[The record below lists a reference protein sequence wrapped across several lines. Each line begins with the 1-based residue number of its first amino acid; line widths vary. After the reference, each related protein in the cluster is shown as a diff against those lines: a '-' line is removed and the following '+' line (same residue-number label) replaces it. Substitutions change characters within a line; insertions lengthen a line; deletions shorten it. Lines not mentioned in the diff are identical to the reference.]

1 MINFGIDLGTTN
13 SAIAKFEKGQVVVFK
28 NPTGQKDTLP
38 SVVAFRKD
46 RIIVGEKARE
56 FLLKASGEVAGSFKR
71 KMGTTESWYFSSL
84 GEHKTPVELSAHVL
98 RELKSFVHTGERVDA
113 AVITIPASFDTI
125 QSNATKKA
133 GYLAGFEQVVL
144 LQEPIAASLAYANQ
158 GETDKFEEGQWL
170 VYDLGGGTFDVA
182 LVKIHEG
189 EMEIVD
195 HEGDNFLGGNDFDK
209 EIVEKIVMPW
219 LVENGSFSNLSNEL
233 KSASGKYNRLYHSLL
248 LKAEDAK
255 MQLSAAE
262 SADIE
267 FEVSDDKG
275 EVISGMVTISRSAFE
290 ALLEPYILRTVEMM
304 ANIVSRN
311 AIAPGDLRFV
321 LMVGGSTYIPY
332 VREKIAEKMGVSVN
346 TKVDPTTA
354 VAVGAAFYAGTR
366 RKKIEKEKAEPGQL
380 TAPVEMEVAM
390 AYQKATQEVS
400 EYFTAKFTGDLAGLY
415 YRIVRLDGGFD
426 SGLKPLKV
434 QIQEDLPLVKDHF
447 NQFELKVLDENQVP
461 LTTNAA
467 IIGIAQ
473 GRYNVVGQPLPADIC
488 LEIDDVENNTTTL
501 EVVFG
506 KNTLLPV
513 KRTLVK
519 QVTRT
524 LAKGSSERITISVVE
539 GPGTVLPAVNLPI
552 GFISIAGK
560 ELTRDL
566 VRGSDIEITLE
577 MTESRDLKISAY
589 LMMTDQEYADVFTPS
604 ERKVNIYRLA
614 EELHAL
620 HAKLSEEIREAEEQG
635 NFETAQQLVD
645 LEYDILDMADRASK
659 MSPDDSTD
667 DKFQIEDQKRKVA
680 RRVDEITRD
689 KMIIKIKNEY
699 FETKRYMEFVL
710 KHYSP
715 SEEDTAA
722 YDEILQAEKPT
733 LATNS
738 SLKIQEMIEK
748 IQRLNWRIRWKSS
761 RYVREFYYDLI
772 YGRYGAFT
780 SQDKAYEIMQRGQ
793 SAINE
798 ENDDK
803 LRICINQLCELLPPS
818 TRKSVN
824 FGGTGIG

>member
-28 NPTGQKDTLP
+28 NPVGQKDTLP

-46 RIIVGEKARE
+46 KIIVGEKARE
-56 FLLKASGEVAGSFKR
+56 YLLKASGEVAGSFKR
-71 KMGTTESWYFSSL
+71 KMGTTETWYFSSL
-84 GEHKTPVELSAHVL
+84 GAHKTPVELSAFVL
-98 RELKSFVHTGERVDA
+98 RELKNFVHTGETVNA

-158 GETDKFEEGQWL
+158 DETDKFEEGQWL

-182 LVKIHEG
+182 LVKIHDG
-189 EMEIVD
+189 EMKIVD

-209 EIVEKIVMPW
+209 DIVEKIVIPW
-219 LVENGSFSNLSNEL
+219 MEENGEFENLSTDL

-248 LKAEDAK
+248 LKAEDVK
-255 MQLSAAE
+255 VQLSVAE

-267 FEVSDDKG
+267 FETEDDGGKTIAG
-275 EVISGMVTISRSAFE
+275 LVTVTRSMFE
-290 ALLEPYILRTVEMM
+290 TLLEPYIQRTVEMM
-304 ANIVSRN
+304 EHIVTRN
-311 AIAPGDLRFV
+311 AVAASDLRFV

-332 VREKIAEKMGVSVN
+332 VREKVAEKMGVSVN

-366 RKKIEKEKAEPGQL
+366 RKQAEKMPLFTSES
-380 TAPVEMEVAM
+380 PVEVEVVM
-390 AYQKATQEVS
+390 AYQKASQELS
-400 EYFTAKFTGDLAGLY
+400 EYFTAKFSGKIADLY
-415 YRIVRLDGGFD
+415 YRIVRLDGGYD

-434 QIQEDLPLVKDHF
+434 QIQEDLPLVKDNF
-447 NQFELKVLDENQVP
+447 NQFELKVLDAQNGVVP
-461 LTTNAA
+461 TNAT

-473 GRYNVVGQPLPADIC
+473 GRYSVVGQPLPADIC
-488 LEIDDVENNTTTL
+488 LEIDDVENSTTTL

-524 LAKGSSERITISVVE
+524 LAKGSADRITISVVE
-539 GPGTVLPAVNLPI
+539 GPGTVLPAANLPI
-552 GFISIAGK
+552 GFISIPGK
-560 ELTRDL
+560 ELSRDL

-589 LMMTDQEYADVFTPS
+589 LLMTDQEYADVFTPS
-604 ERKVNIYRLA
+604 ERKVNIHRLV

-620 HAKLSEEIREAEEQG
+620 RTKLSDEIREAEEQG
-635 NFETAQQLVD
+635 NFEAAQQLVD
-645 LEYDILDMADRASK
+645 LEYDILDLADKATK

-667 DKFQIEDQKRKVA
+667 DKFQIEDQKRKIA
-680 RRVDEITRD
+680 RKVDEITRD
-689 KMIIKIKNEY
+689 KVIIKIKNEY
-699 FETKRYMEFVL
+699 FETKRYMEFVME
-710 KHYSP
+710 HYSP
-715 SEEDTAA
+715 SEEDTVA
-722 YDEILQAEKPT
+722 YSEIMQAEKNT

-738 SLKIQEMIEK
+738 SLKIQEFIEK
-748 IQRLNWRIRWKSS
+748 IRRLNWRIRWKSS
-761 RYVREFYYDLI
+761 RYVREFYQDLI

-793 SAINE
+793 DAIKE
-798 ENDDK
+798 DNDDK